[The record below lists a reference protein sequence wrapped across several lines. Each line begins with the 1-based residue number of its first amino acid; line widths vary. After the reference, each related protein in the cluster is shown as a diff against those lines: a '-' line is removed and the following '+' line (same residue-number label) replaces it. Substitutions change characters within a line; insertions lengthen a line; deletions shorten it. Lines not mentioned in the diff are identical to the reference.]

1 MSERGLESLQVW
13 RKAQNV
19 AVLVCRDIVT
29 GFPEDEKWSLS
40 SQLRRSVQSIPANIA
55 EGFGRYY
62 FQEGI
67 RYSYIA
73 RGSIDETYSHL
84 NLAHRLGYIYKDQF
98 ESVKTQLQEV
108 RKMLNG
114 YIRFLKERKRGI
126 SEPGS
131 GIGSEQSL

>member
-62 FQEGI
+62 FQEGV

-73 RGSIDETYSHL
+73 RGSLDETYSHL
-84 NLAHRLGYIYKDQF
+84 NLAHRLGYINKDQF
-98 ESVKTQLQEV
+98 KVSKHNC
-108 RKMLNG
+108 RK
-114 YIRFLKERKRGI
+114 
-126 SEPGS
+126 SEKCS
-131 GIGSEQSL
+131 IDTLDS

>member
-73 RGSIDETYSHL
+73 RGSLDETYSHL
-84 NLAHRLGYIYKDQF
+84 NLAHRLGYINKDQF

-114 YIRFLKERKRGI
+114 YIRFLKESKRGI

>member
-67 RYSYIA
+67 RNSYIA
-73 RGSIDETYSHL
+73 RGSLDETYSHL
-84 NLAHRLGYIYKDQF
+84 NLANRLGYINKDQF

-114 YIRFLKERKRGI
+114 YIRFLKESKRGI
-126 SEPGS
+126 SELGA